1 MHFYSETAKVES
13 VLKVFPVQL
22 QLTYDFSSLF
32 LVQILT
38 KNYTET
44 LLPLKEKTNASVYH
58 QVYSSFPN

>member
-22 QLTYDFSSLF
+22 QLTYDLSLF

-38 KNYTET
+38 KNYKET
-44 LLPLKEKTNASVYH
+44 LLLLKEKTNASVYH